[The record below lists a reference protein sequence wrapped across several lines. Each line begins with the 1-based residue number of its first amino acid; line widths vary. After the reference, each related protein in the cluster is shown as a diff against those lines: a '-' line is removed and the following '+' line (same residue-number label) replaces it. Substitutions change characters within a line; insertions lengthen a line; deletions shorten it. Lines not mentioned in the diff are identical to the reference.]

1 MDNKRNKWL
10 RLCQRLMRVNLSVHP
25 DQFVWKL
32 TTTGKFTVK
41 SLYLQ
46 LMNDNTTYLH
56 KYLWKFKVPL
66 KVIHMAVH
74 WIQLWSHLLP
84 ADQQEP
90 MVTGCN
96 QLLTVA

>member
-1 MDNKRNKWL
+1 AVANVLAQTLLNIAFRRGLMDNKRNKWL

-66 KVIHMAVH
+66 KVKIFM
-74 WIQLWSHLLP
+74 WFLKI
-84 ADQQEP
+84 
-90 MVTGCN
+90 
-96 QLLTVA
+96 